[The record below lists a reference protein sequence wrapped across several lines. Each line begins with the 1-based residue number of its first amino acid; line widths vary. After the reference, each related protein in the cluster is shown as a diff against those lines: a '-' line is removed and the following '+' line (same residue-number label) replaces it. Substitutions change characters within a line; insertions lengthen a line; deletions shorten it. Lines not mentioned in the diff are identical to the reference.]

1 MPMPMTWKRGLSRLA
16 RWPALCIQAATIERG
31 VACVPEP
38 QPRFSPTAQRPR
50 PFIQPVRAMRALKR
64 APLRESW
71 AK

>member
-1 MPMPMTWKRGLSRLA
+1 MPMTRNFALRMLW

-38 QPRFSPTAQRPR
+38 QPMFSPTFQAPR
-50 PFIQPVRAMRALKR
+50 PLIQPVRAMRALKR